1 MADNRAARALR
12 DALKERSQVELAKV
26 TGISQPHLSRLASG
40 ERVASDRSDA
50 LGLKRELGIELE
62 WWDEPVSDGKDAA

>member
-1 MADNRAARALR
+1 MADNRAAHALR
-12 DALKERSQVELAKV
+12 TALENRSQVELARA

-50 LGLKRELGIELE
+50 LALKRELGIELE
-62 WWDEPVSDGKDAA
+62 WWDEPAPKESAA